1 MERNEGWAK
10 WIGISEGR
18 EGLMERPAE
27 YQSLQRGLGK
37 VSRVV
42 SMEQSNAES

>member
-1 MERNEGWAK
+1 MSM
-10 WIGISEGR
+10 SEGR
-18 EGLMERPAE
+18 EGLMERT
-27 YQSLQRGLGK
+27 RGVSESTKRRLKK